1 MNEYRIKYCSD
12 KFPHEARVFIF
23 AENDFVAQQ
32 VVMDTYD
39 IPRHRITHVSLWRQ
53 NVNVKIDGE
62 NIWEAA

>member
-1 MNEYRIKYCSD
+1 MNEYRVKYCSD

-53 NVNVKIDGE
+53 NVNVKIDGK